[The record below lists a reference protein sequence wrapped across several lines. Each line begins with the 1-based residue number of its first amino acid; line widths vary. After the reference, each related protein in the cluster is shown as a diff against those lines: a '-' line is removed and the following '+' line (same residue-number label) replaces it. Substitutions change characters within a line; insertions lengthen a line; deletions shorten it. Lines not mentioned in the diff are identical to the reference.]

1 MNPRVLI
8 VDDEPLAR
16 SKLMRLLERRN
27 DATVIGSSR
36 TAAEAVTAIREGKPD
51 LVFLDIQLPDQSGFW
66 VLDEVGAT
74 TVPAVVFV
82 TAYDAFALRAFE
94 ANAIDYLLKPFDA
107 SRFEHAYD
115 RARTWL
121 GARAGGGARDS
132 RIQVL
137 LANVR
142 EGETSRATEGR
153 YLTRIVVPAGNG
165 EAVLRVD
172 EVEWFEAAGNYVE
185 AHLATN
191 AYLFR
196 DGLAAI
202 ESRLDPARFA
212 RIHRRM
218 IVNIERVERLES
230 MSSGDGVVTLRGGR
244 TLRVSRNHRIE
255 LRAALDQRPRGSDA

>member
-16 SKLMRLLERRN
+16 SKIMRLLERRN

-94 ANAIDYLLKPFDA
+94 AHAIDYLLKPFDA
-107 SRFEHAYD
+107 SRFERAYD

-121 GARAGGGARDS
+121 GARAGGATDS

-137 LANVR
+137 LADVR
-142 EGETSRATEGR
+142 EGEASPDAESG
-153 YLTRIVVPAGNG
+153 YLTRIVAPAGNG

-185 AHLATN
+185 AHLATD

-196 DGLAAI
+196 DSLAGI
-202 ESRLDPARFA
+202 ESRLDPARFV
-212 RIHRRM
+212 RIHRRL
-218 IVNIERVERLES
+218 IVNLERVERLES

-244 TLRVSRNHRIE
+244 TLRVSRNHRLD
-255 LRAALDQRPRGSDA
+255 LRAALDQRPSRGADA